1 MKYFAK
7 FGIDGGVS
15 PGFGVKYPDYSEKE
29 ETFEL
34 DEKHLSDENAFA
46 RAAIIGYNLSRD
58 SLSNPNTNKTKIT
71 LLSVINEKDI
81 SLNQEEFISKYDGIA
96 FTDGKSINFKTEN
109 GKIIFICSQLEHL
122 LMMAFKY
129 NSK

>member
-34 DEKHLSDENAFA
+34 DEKHSSDENAFA
-46 RAAIIGYNLSRD
+46 RAVIIGYNFSRD

-81 SLNQEEFISKYDGIA
+81 SLNQEEYISKYDGIA
-96 FTDGKSINFKTEN
+96 FTDGKSINFNKEN
-109 GKIIFICSQLEHL
+109 GKIIFFCSQLEHL
-122 LMMAFKY
+122 LMMAFK
-129 NSK
+129 